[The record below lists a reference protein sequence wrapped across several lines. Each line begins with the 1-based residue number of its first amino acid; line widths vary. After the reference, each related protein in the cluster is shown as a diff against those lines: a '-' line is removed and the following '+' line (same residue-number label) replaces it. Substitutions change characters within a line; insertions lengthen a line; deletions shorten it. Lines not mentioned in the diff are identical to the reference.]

1 MRAHLKP
8 ISLKEATSLGVIL
21 YYCHRSAARF
31 YSKFWRKMH
40 TFLRLLVCFLFAASG
55 LANALENHVIM
66 VRGVQISPSD
76 GASFYN
82 FQTWD
87 YAVKEKESEYA
98 KYFEFAFYEDISAIH
113 FYEFTNDYD
122 PVWAVNNL
130 SEAER
135 IDYRE
140 SFLMFKASLDLD
152 IEGEFESEIWPQ
164 RVALSGAVSSEIIKL
179 VELIYSRFP
188 ESDYAFSY
196 QGHGGPGGD
205 ILISDATGQGL
216 ISPKDSAKM
225 LRTWTDIIGKKL
237 IFIDFGGPCSKGG
250 FSDLATFCPY
260 VDYYIASDHAN
271 GGYVQDSDDY
281 ERQETFNIDSQW
293 HNIFSQSDSLI
304 VALEKRI
311 ELTRERYLDARIDLT
326 ARNHKQANYLY
337 SCPAFNT
344 FAPAYIG
351 AVKSLGLDLYQ
362 AASPSL
368 VPQNKYIPYIYDL
381 KDSVIA
387 LDDPALLSSFEEIIV
402 ARSDNRDFFNWEQGY
417 NGIFAPNFYNAY
429 GSENLD
435 FSEQLPLTPSV
446 LPQLAVGDLESQT
459 DEIAISGG
467 VSSDDRKNYKNEFEV
482 GDRIN
487 ITALIEPS
495 PEHVGEQIDVIVA
508 IINVKQGVTLLLTPS
523 GLITYGGEAKIPSYF
538 SKLAAPRVLVEIL
551 DGFSLSRAEAGSYAV
566 HVGYQLQG
574 AANLYFN
581 AEPIRFDVE

>member
-1 MRAHLKP
+1 MQL
-8 ISLKEATSLGVIL
+8 
-21 YYCHRSAARF
+21 
-31 YSKFWRKMH
+31 
-40 TFLRLLVCFLFAASG
+40 FLRSLVCLLLAASG

-76 GASFYN
+76 GASFSS

-98 KYFEFAFYEDISAIH
+98 KYFEFAFYDDISAIH

-130 SEAER
+130 SEEEQ

-164 RVALSGAVSSEIIKL
+164 RVALSGAVSNEIIKF

-205 ILISDATGQGL
+205 ILISDATRQGL
-216 ISPKDSAKM
+216 VSPKDSAKM

-260 VDYYIASDHAN
+260 VDYYIAADHAN
-271 GGYVQDSDDY
+271 GGYVQDSDDYADY

-293 HNIFSQSDSLI
+293 HNIFSQSDSLL

-311 ELTRERYLDARIDLT
+311 ELSRVRYLDARIDLT

-362 AASPSL
+362 ATSPSVL
-368 VPQNKYIPYIYDL
+368 PQNELPPYIYDL

-387 LDDPALLSSFEEIIV
+387 LDDPALVSSFEEIIV
-402 ARSDNRDFFNWEQGY
+402 ARADNRDFFNWEQGY
-417 NGIFAPNFYNAY
+417 NGIFAPNYYNAY

-435 FSEQLPLTPSV
+435 FSEKLPLTPSV
-446 LPQLAVGDLESQT
+446 LPQLTVGDLESQIT
-459 DEIAISGG
+459 EISISGG
-467 VSSDDRKNYKNEFEV
+467 VSSDDRKSYKNEFKV
-482 GDRIN
+482 GDQIN
-487 ITALIEPS
+487 ITALIEPK

-508 IINVKQGVTLLLTPS
+508 IINRKQGVTLLLTPS
-523 GLITYGGEAKIPSYF
+523 GLCSGQQKLD
-538 SKLAAPRVLVEIL
+538 SKL
-551 DGFSLSRAEAGSYAV
+551 GFSSATAGGKPPFAV
-566 HVGYQLQG
+566 WGLRQL
-574 AANLYFN
+574 
-581 AEPIRFDVE
+581 

>member
-1 MRAHLKP
+1 
-8 ISLKEATSLGVIL
+8 
-21 YYCHRSAARF
+21 
-31 YSKFWRKMH
+31 MH
-40 TFLRLLVCFLFAASG
+40 IFLSLLVCFLFAASG
-55 LANALENHVIM
+55 VVNALENHVIM
-66 VRGVQISPSD
+66 VRGVQVSPSD
-76 GASFYN
+76 GWSFSD
-82 FQTWD
+82 FFTWD

-98 KYFEFAFYEDISAIH
+98 KYFEFAFYDDISAIH

-130 SEAER
+130 SKSDQ

-152 IEGEFESEIWPQ
+152 IEGEFESEVWPQ
-164 RVALSGAVSSEIIKL
+164 RVALSGAVSNEIIRF

-196 QGHGGPGGD
+196 SGHGGPGGD
-205 ILISDATGQGL
+205 ILITDATSQGL

-260 VDYYIASDHAN
+260 VDYYIASDHPN
-271 GGYVQDSDDY
+271 GGYEQDSDDY
-281 ERQETFNIDSQW
+281 ERQQSFDTDNQW
-293 HNIFSQSDSLI
+293 HNIFSESDSLI

-311 ELTRERYLDARIDLT
+311 ELTRKRYLDARLNLT
-326 ARNHKQANYLY
+326 AKNHKQANYLY
-337 SCPAFNT
+337 SCPAFNK

-362 AASPSL
+362 ATAPSVL
-368 VPQNKYIPYIYDL
+368 PQNELPPYLYDL

-387 LDDPALLSSFEEIIV
+387 LDDPALVSSFEEIIV
-402 ARSDNRDFFNWEQGY
+402 ARADNRDFFNWEQGY
-417 NGIFAPNFYNAY
+417 NGIFAPSFYNAY

-435 FSEQLPLTPSV
+435 FSVQLPLTPSV
-446 LPQLAVGDLESQT
+446 LPRLAVGDLESQT
-459 DEIAISGG
+459 AEILISGG
-467 VSSDDRKNYKNEFEV
+467 VSSDDRKSYKNEFEV

-487 ITALIEPS
+487 ITALIQPN

-508 IINVKQGVTLLLTPS
+508 IISAKQGVTLLLTPL

-551 DGFSLSRAEAGSYAV
+551 DEFSLSRAEAGSYDLR
-566 HVGYQLQG
+566 VGYQVKGQS
-574 AANLYFN
+574 NVYYN
-581 AEPIRFDVE
+581 SEPISFTVN